1 MIQLIPSL
9 DLLGGGVVRL
19 LHGDFD
25 KVTHYEL
32 KPEEWVTKLVDA
44 GATRIHLVDLDGAF
58 GLALQPDFRL
68 FPRLFPNVRF
78 QLGGGL
84 RSRAII
90 EQALESGFDAVVG
103 TLAVEKPRELAGLPT
118 DRVIVALDLRGDR
131 VVTKG
136 WQATSSCDSTDV
148 FESLLTLGF
157 THALVT
163 DVNRDGSMQGP
174 GLEATAWIAK
184 EGFSVQASGGLR
196 NLEDLV
202 TLGTIPGVQG
212 AISGKALLEG
222 RIALDDPRTR
232 AALAGGAGPKAEAAS
247 AGGD

>member
-9 DLLGGGVVRL
+9 DLMGGGVVRL
-19 LHGDFD
+19 LHGDAD
-25 KVTHYEL
+25 KVTHYEV
-32 KPEEWVTKLVDA
+32 KPEAWIERLVEA

-58 GLALQPDFRL
+58 GRALQPDFHR
-68 FPRLFPNVRF
+68 FPKLHPRVRF

-84 RSRAII
+84 RSRESI
-90 EQALESGFDAVVG
+90 ERVLDSGFDAVVG
-103 TLAVEKPRELAGLPT
+103 TLAVEQPRALAGLPA

-157 THALVT
+157 TRALVT
-163 DVNRDGSMQGP
+163 DVSRDGSMQGP

-184 EGFSVQASGGLR
+184 EGFMVQASGGLR
-196 NLEDLV
+196 NLEDL
-202 TLGTIPGVQG
+202 TALETIPGVQG

-222 RIALDDPRTR
+222 RIDLDAPRTR
-232 AALAGGAGPKAEAAS
+232 AVLAGGGGPKAEAAS

>member
-32 KPEEWVTKLVDA
+32 KPEAWVAKLVEA

-58 GLALQPDFRL
+58 GLARQPHFHQFPEL
-68 FPRLFPNVRF
+68 FPQVRF

-84 RSRAII
+84 RSRAVI
-90 EQALESGFDAVVG
+90 EQALASGFDPVVG
-103 TLAVEKPRELAGLPT
+103 TLAVEKPRELAGLPA

-136 WQATSSCDSTDV
+136 WQAESECDSTDI

-157 THALVT
+157 KRALVT
-163 DVNRDGSMQGP
+163 DVSRDGTLQGP
-174 GLEATAWIAK
+174 GLEATTWISK
-184 EGFSVQASGGLR
+184 EGFQVQASGGLR
-196 NLEDLV
+196 NLEDLDA
-202 TLGTIPGVQG
+202 LSAIPGVIG

-232 AALAGGAGPKAEAAS
+232 AALGAA
-247 AGGD
+247 

>member
-1 MIQLIPSL
+1 MIRLIPSL

-19 LHGDFD
+19 LRGDFGQ
-25 KVTHYEL
+25 VTHYEL
-32 KPEEWVTKLVDA
+32 KPEAWIAKLVEA
-44 GATRIHLVDLDGAF
+44 GASRIHLVDLDGAF
-58 GLALQPDFRL
+58 GLARQTDFQA
-68 FPRLFPNVRF
+68 FPKRFPKVRF

-84 RSRAII
+84 RSRVII
-90 EQALESGFDAVVG
+90 QQALDNGFDAVVG

-157 THALVT
+157 TRALVT
-163 DVNRDGSMQGP
+163 DVSRDGAMQGP
-174 GLEATAWIAK
+174 GLEATAWIAR
-184 EGFSVQASGGLR
+184 EGFSVQASGGVR
-196 NLEDLV
+196 NLQDLAA
-202 TLGTIPGVQG
+202 LAAIPSVEG

-222 RIALDDPRTR
+222 HIALDDAETR
-232 AALAGGAGPKAEAAS
+232 AALAVLPGGC
-247 AGGD
+247 

>member
-19 LHGDFD
+19 LHGEFGQ
-25 KVTHYEL
+25 VTHYEV
-32 KPEEWVTKLVDA
+32 KPEDWVAKLVEA

-58 GLALQPDFRL
+58 GLALQPVFHL
-68 FPRLFPNVRF
+68 FPKRFPTVRF

-84 RSRAII
+84 RSRGII

-103 TLAVEKPRELAGLPT
+103 TLAVEKPRELAGLPK

-157 THALVT
+157 TRALVT
-163 DVNRDGSMQGP
+163 DVSRDGSMQGP

-196 NLEDLV
+196 SLEDLAA
-202 TLGTIPGVQG
+202 LEAIPGVQG

-222 RIALDDPRTR
+222 RIALDDPRAR
-232 AALAGGAGPKAEAAS
+232 PALAGGS
-247 AGGD
+247 

>member
-19 LHGDFD
+19 LHGEFD

-32 KPEEWVTKLVDA
+32 KPEGWVSRLVEA

-58 GLALQPDFRL
+58 GLSLQPDFRW
-68 FPRLFPNVRF
+68 FPRLFPKVRF

-84 RSRAII
+84 RSRAMV
-90 EQALESGFDAVVG
+90 EQVLDHGFEAVVG

-136 WQATSSCDSTDV
+136 WQATSPCDSTDI

-157 THALVT
+157 ARALVT
-163 DVNRDGSMQGP
+163 DVSRDGSMQGP
-174 GLEATAWIAK
+174 GLEATAWVAK

-196 NLEDLV
+196 SLDDLTALEK
-202 TLGTIPGVQG
+202 IPGVAG

-232 AALAGGAGPKAEAAS
+232 AALVGGS
-247 AGGD
+247 